1 MREAMCFEF
10 LRSYLELVR
19 SSIDTMKK
27 RDRERERE
35 RQRERERERERKKE
49 IKRQK
54 VRASVV
60 LQPDRST

>member
-35 RQRERERERERKKE
+35 RQRERERERERE
-49 IKRQK
+49 RKR
-54 VRASVV
+54 
-60 LQPDRST
+60 